1 MDLFVI
7 VNLKH
12 HITAEEEFGRVN
24 FKLNPEHMLLVESQE
39 QTNNMVMHVV
49 FLLFKKHLRN
59 LNLICI

>member
-1 MDLFVI
+1 MNLFVI

-12 HITAEEEFGRVN
+12 HITAEEEFSRVN
-24 FKLNPEHMLLVESQE
+24 FKLNPEHMLLAESQE